1 MTSNEH
7 DNPTTE
13 EAQPTEHA
21 NGSASP
27 VNGEVPRADSDALGS
42 GDYDEYST
50 SGANPFSSAYPHET
64 GMFRR
69 LAPREFPDDET
80 PPDLP
85 AMEQLPDPNAL
96 PDPGYPVMTGYDAFP
111 PVASAFPPPAEP
123 EAAEPEAVEPEAAE
137 QPSWSSSSSWSSA
150 PAAPSAPSGEQA
162 SVPRTYQPSPEPAA
176 GHSGPVS
183 PYQAPRAPDEA
194 PPLRGSAV
202 PLWEVQAARPQKRA
216 R

>member
-64 GMFRR
+64 GMFR
-69 LAPREFPDDET
+69 LA
-80 PPDLP
+80 
-85 AMEQLPDPNAL
+85 
-96 PDPGYPVMTGYDAFP
+96 G
-111 PVASAFPPPAEP
+111 
-123 EAAEPEAVEPEAAE
+123 
-137 QPSWSSSSSWSSA
+137 
-150 PAAPSAPSGEQA
+150 
-162 SVPRTYQPSPEPAA
+162 
-176 GHSGPVS
+176 
-183 PYQAPRAPDEA
+183 
-194 PPLRGSAV
+194 
-202 PLWEVQAARPQKRA
+202 AARVP
-216 R
+216 